1 MGHLG
6 TLPLPKP
13 DAFEVPL
20 TRRFKVALRSQKNFR
35 KLPLRIERESPEDD
49 QSTAAELGRI
59 DLKFT
64 PAGSAN
70 EDVYFAF
77 ECKRLYP
84 IEKGVRRAR
93 TSEYVTEGMA
103 RFAGGQYA
111 AIMRHGGMIG
121 YVLNGRCDAAIAAV
135 EANFAANQTTLF
147 MKQPVRFNP
156 SSLRSDNPH
165 IRETAHDLPA
175 RAGFLLHH
183 VFLAGPADETTMT
196 INEVFTERKR
206 IADAVFGQTLN
217 AIQKQLDHRGKVDR
231 SQAKDNARLAPST
244 LQ

>member
-1 MGHLG
+1 MNVGDPALWSDVFPEYLIPEILDLVWDTWG

-93 TSEYVTEGMA
+93 DLG
-103 RFAGGQYA
+103 
-111 AIMRHGGMIG
+111 
-121 YVLNGRCDAAIAAV
+121 
-135 EANFAANQTTLF
+135 
-147 MKQPVRFNP
+147 VR
-156 SSLRSDNPH
+156 
-165 IRETAHDLPA
+165 
-175 RAGFLLHH
+175 
-183 VFLAGPADETTMT
+183 
-196 INEVFTERKR
+196 
-206 IADAVFGQTLN
+206 
-217 AIQKQLDHRGKVDR
+217 
-231 SQAKDNARLAPST
+231 
-244 LQ
+244 